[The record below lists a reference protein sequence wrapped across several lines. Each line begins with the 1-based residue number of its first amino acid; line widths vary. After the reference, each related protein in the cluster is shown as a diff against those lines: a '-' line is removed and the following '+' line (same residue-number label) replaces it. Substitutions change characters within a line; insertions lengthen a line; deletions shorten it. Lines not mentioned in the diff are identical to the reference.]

1 MTAAL
6 IDPLGGPQEIRVGYR
21 RLQAVGPETVVKV
34 ADGLYARVLSGREQF
49 RDGAWGVWLM
59 VEPIPTA
66 CVLTGFGEYA
76 VDVRPIEEL
85 L

>member
-1 MTAAL
+1 M
-6 IDPLGGPQEIRVGYR
+6 GGPQEIQVAYR
-21 RLQAVGPETVVKV
+21 HLVAVGPETVVKV
-34 ADGLYARVLSGREQF
+34 ADGLYARVLSGQERCV
-49 RDGAWGVWLM
+49 RGAWGLFLT